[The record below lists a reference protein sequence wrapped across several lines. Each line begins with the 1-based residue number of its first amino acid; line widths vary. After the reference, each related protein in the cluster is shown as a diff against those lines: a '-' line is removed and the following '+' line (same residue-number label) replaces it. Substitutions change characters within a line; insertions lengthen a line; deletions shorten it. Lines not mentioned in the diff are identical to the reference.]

1 MQAYLAAHDDFVA
14 WIDALG
20 EAPRSGEVAER
31 LRALALTAAARGMTS
46 THWTFVVDGLL
57 AYVNRHRPGD
67 ILLSSN
73 IARGFDLASQWP
85 EMQAEA
91 AQENAT
97 PEGSC
102 P

>member
-1 MQAYLAAHDDFVA
+1 LSAGCLLPPSKMPQPPKGTGKITERPAEDFVA
-14 WIDALG
+14 YL
-20 EAPRSGEVAER
+20 
-31 LRALALTAAARGMTS
+31 
-46 THWTFVVDGLL
+46 
-57 AYVNRHRPGD
+57 NRHRPGD